1 MGSIVRKNQRRI
13 CLKYRS
19 ILSINLVRYPILI
32 EEKKIKK
39 WTKKNRAKNPFVP
52 SWTIPRQN
60 LWLRNRFIAKIISFS
75 LNSRIKWR
83 YSVIFVGNIAAM
95 DFASLTRQVRIY
107 KGIDA
112 FLSML
117 IGLLR
122 TNLLSD
128 SEWNKDL
135 GDTRRDEFREF
146 HAFAS
151 SILSLPPSLLFS
163 HPSMFVGLVCS
174 QLVRENC
181 TNLSGTFKRII
192 SVQFPAKKEFQG
204 FGRVIFFFK

>member
-1 MGSIVRKNQRRI
+1 MGSIVRKNQKRI

-19 ILSINLVRYPILI
+19 ILSINLVRYSILI

-39 WTKKNRAKNPFVP
+39 WTKKNRAKKIQAERRNPWF
-52 SWTIPRQN
+52 
-60 LWLRNRFIAKIISFS
+60 RNRFIAKIISFS

-128 SEWNKDL
+128 SEWSKDL

>member
-1 MGSIVRKNQRRI
+1 
-13 CLKYRS
+13 
-19 ILSINLVRYPILI
+19 
-32 EEKKIKK
+32 
-39 WTKKNRAKNPFVP
+39 
-52 SWTIPRQN
+52 
-60 LWLRNRFIAKIISFS
+60 
-75 LNSRIKWR
+75 
-83 YSVIFVGNIAAM
+83 M

-128 SEWNKDL
+128 SEWSKDL

-151 SILSLPPSLLFS
+151 SILSPSLPPSSSLIPL
-163 HPSMFVGLVCS
+163 C
-174 QLVRENC
+174 
-181 TNLSGTFKRII
+181 LSGLFVHN
-192 SVQFPAKKEFQG
+192 S
-204 FGRVIFFFK
+204 FGRIAWI

>member
-19 ILSINLVRYPILI
+19 ILSINLVRYSILI

-39 WTKKNRAKNPFVP
+39 WTKKNRAKKIQAERRNPWF
-52 SWTIPRQN
+52 
-60 LWLRNRFIAKIISFS
+60 RNRFIAKIISFS

-181 TNLSGTFKRII
+181 MNLSGTFKRII

>member
-1 MGSIVRKNQRRI
+1 
-13 CLKYRS
+13 
-19 ILSINLVRYPILI
+19 
-32 EEKKIKK
+32 
-39 WTKKNRAKNPFVP
+39 
-52 SWTIPRQN
+52 
-60 LWLRNRFIAKIISFS
+60 
-75 LNSRIKWR
+75 
-83 YSVIFVGNIAAM
+83 M

-151 SILSLPPSLLFS
+151 SILSLLLS

-174 QLVRENC
+174 QLVRKNC

>member
-1 MGSIVRKNQRRI
+1 
-13 CLKYRS
+13 
-19 ILSINLVRYPILI
+19 
-32 EEKKIKK
+32 
-39 WTKKNRAKNPFVP
+39 
-52 SWTIPRQN
+52 
-60 LWLRNRFIAKIISFS
+60 
-75 LNSRIKWR
+75 
-83 YSVIFVGNIAAM
+83 M

-151 SILSLPPSLLFS
+151 SILSLPPSSLIPL
-163 HPSMFVGLVCS
+163 C
-174 QLVRENC
+174 
-181 TNLSGTFKRII
+181 LSGLFVHN
-192 SVQFPAKKEFQG
+192 S
-204 FGRVIFFFK
+204 FGRIARI

>member
-19 ILSINLVRYPILI
+19 ILSINLVRYSILI

-39 WTKKNRAKNPFVP
+39 WTKKNRAKKIQAERRNPWF
-52 SWTIPRQN
+52 
-60 LWLRNRFIAKIISFS
+60 RNRFIAKIISFS

-128 SEWNKDL
+128 SEWSKDL

>member
-1 MGSIVRKNQRRI
+1 MGSIVRKNQKRI

-39 WTKKNRAKNPFVP
+39 WTKKNRAKKIRSFQAE
-52 SWTIPRQN
+52 RRN

-128 SEWNKDL
+128 SEWSKDL

-151 SILSLPPSLLFS
+151 SILSLLLS

>member
-1 MGSIVRKNQRRI
+1 MGSIVRKNQKRI

-19 ILSINLVRYPILI
+19 ILSINLVRYSILI

-39 WTKKNRAKNPFVP
+39 WTKKNRAKKIQAERRNPWF
-52 SWTIPRQN
+52 
-60 LWLRNRFIAKIISFS
+60 RNRFIAKIISFS

-151 SILSLPPSLLFS
+151 SILSPSLPPSSSLIPL
-163 HPSMFVGLVCS
+163 C
-174 QLVRENC
+174 
-181 TNLSGTFKRII
+181 LSGLFVHN
-192 SVQFPAKKEFQG
+192 S
-204 FGRVIFFFK
+204 FGRIAWI

>member
-1 MGSIVRKNQRRI
+1 MGSIVRKNQKRI

-19 ILSINLVRYPILI
+19 ILSINLVRYSILI

-39 WTKKNRAKNPFVP
+39 WTKKNRAKKIQAERRNPWF
-52 SWTIPRQN
+52 
-60 LWLRNRFIAKIISFS
+60 RNRFIAKIISFS

-128 SEWNKDL
+128 SEWSKDL

-192 SVQFPAKKEFQG
+192 SVQFPTEKEFQG
-204 FGRVIFFFK
+204 FGRVIFFF

>member
-1 MGSIVRKNQRRI
+1 MGSIVRKNQKRI

-39 WTKKNRAKNPFVP
+39 WTKKNRAKKIRSFQAE
-52 SWTIPRQN
+52 RRN

-128 SEWNKDL
+128 SEWSKDL

-151 SILSLPPSLLFS
+151 SILSPSLPPSSSLIPL
-163 HPSMFVGLVCS
+163 C
-174 QLVRENC
+174 
-181 TNLSGTFKRII
+181 LSGLFVHN
-192 SVQFPAKKEFQG
+192 S
-204 FGRVIFFFK
+204 FGRIARI

>member
-1 MGSIVRKNQRRI
+1 MGSIVRKNQKRI

-19 ILSINLVRYPILI
+19 ILSINLVRYSILI

-39 WTKKNRAKNPFVP
+39 WTKKNRAKKIQAERRNPWF
-52 SWTIPRQN
+52 
-60 LWLRNRFIAKIISFS
+60 RNRFIAKIISFS

>member
-1 MGSIVRKNQRRI
+1 
-13 CLKYRS
+13 
-19 ILSINLVRYPILI
+19 
-32 EEKKIKK
+32 
-39 WTKKNRAKNPFVP
+39 
-52 SWTIPRQN
+52 
-60 LWLRNRFIAKIISFS
+60 
-75 LNSRIKWR
+75 
-83 YSVIFVGNIAAM
+83 M

-128 SEWNKDL
+128 SEWSKDL

-151 SILSLPPSLLFS
+151 SILSLLLS

>member
-19 ILSINLVRYPILI
+19 ILSINLVRYSILI

-39 WTKKNRAKNPFVP
+39 WTKKNRAKKIQAERRNPWF
-52 SWTIPRQN
+52 
-60 LWLRNRFIAKIISFS
+60 RNRFIAKIISFS

>member
-39 WTKKNRAKNPFVP
+39 WTKKNRAKKIQAERRNPWF
-52 SWTIPRQN
+52 
-60 LWLRNRFIAKIISFS
+60 RNRFIAKIISFS

-128 SEWNKDL
+128 SEWSKDL

-151 SILSLPPSLLFS
+151 SILPLSLLLS

-181 TNLSGTFKRII
+181 MNLSGTFKRII

>member
-1 MGSIVRKNQRRI
+1 MGSIVRKNQKRI

-19 ILSINLVRYPILI
+19 ILSINLVRYSILI

-39 WTKKNRAKNPFVP
+39 WTKKNRAKKIQAERRNPWF
-52 SWTIPRQN
+52 
-60 LWLRNRFIAKIISFS
+60 RNRFIAKIISFS

-128 SEWNKDL
+128 SEWSKDL

-151 SILSLPPSLLFS
+151 SILSLPPSSLIPL
-163 HPSMFVGLVCS
+163 C
-174 QLVRENC
+174 
-181 TNLSGTFKRII
+181 LSGLFVHN
-192 SVQFPAKKEFQG
+192 S
-204 FGRVIFFFK
+204 FGRIARI

>member
-1 MGSIVRKNQRRI
+1 MGSIVRKNQKRI

-19 ILSINLVRYPILI
+19 ILSINLVRYSILI

-39 WTKKNRAKNPFVP
+39 WTKKNRAKKIQAERRNPWF
-52 SWTIPRQN
+52 
-60 LWLRNRFIAKIISFS
+60 RNRFIAKIISFS

-128 SEWNKDL
+128 SEWSKDL

-192 SVQFPAKKEFQG
+192 SVQFPTEKEFQG